1 MRQQASVRRGWQLRL
16 LSLHVSW
23 EVPWF
28 RPFRR
33 TTDTA
38 AASAAFHAW
47 FVRFCFLFA
56 VSSDAFEAVGRVEA
70 CACAIA
76 VRVAIAMAVAREDDL
91 TRA

>member
-1 MRQQASVRRGWQLRL
+1 MRQQASLQRVWQLRL
-16 LSLHVSW
+16 PSLHVSW
-23 EVPWF
+23 QVTPF

-47 FVRFCFLFA
+47 FVRFCFLLE
-56 VSSDAFEAVGRVEA
+56 VSSDAFEAAVRVEA

-76 VRVAIAMAVAREDDL
+76 VRVAIAMAVARDENL